1 VTVHIPQVLAA
12 EFWSRWPDEFRPS
25 PPSTAPLAAAGSCD
39 RVPDGPGAN
48 SLAAFGTTNPTPHE
62 TEPSAAHAGGVD
74 AVVTTW

>member
-39 RVPDGPGAN
+39 RAPDGPGAD
-48 SLAAFGTTNPTPHE
+48 SLAAVGTTNPN
-62 TEPSAAHAGGVD
+62 AARDRAIRRTRRRSGRGDHV
-74 AVVTTW
+74 